1 MAWLILNNEM
11 VVDYTNQDPAE
22 TLHSDVSTVELTE
35 AQSRLIDDKFVNAI
49 ALTYSGGT
57 LSADMA
63 SLKAYV
69 KGKVKTSRK
78 IKEADGV
85 MVSGNR
91 IHTDRES
98 IALMH
103 GAHHLCEVDNTRTV
117 NLKIMS
123 EPNLTPGDAPSL
135 DDEITVISDPWI
147 SVTAA
152 DFGTHYVAALEHIE
166 KCFNAEMQLCADIDA
181 AATLDDILEIHI
193 GNKLNEY
200 YSA

>member
-22 TLHSDVSTVELTE
+22 TLHQDIPTIELTE
-35 AQSRLIDDKFVNAI
+35 AQSSLIDDKFVNAI
-49 ALTYSGGT
+49 ALTYNGTT
-57 LSADMA
+57 LSADMDR
-63 SLKAYV
+63 LKTYI
-69 KGKVKTSRK
+69 KDKVKVSRK

-85 MVSGNR
+85 ISGGNR

-103 GAHHLCEVDNTRTV
+103 GAHHLCEIDNTRTV
-117 NLKIMS
+117 NLKIMA
-123 EPNLTPGDAPSL
+123 EPDLTPGDAPAL
-135 DDEITVISDPWI
+135 DAEITTISNPWI
-147 SVTAA
+147 TVSAA
-152 DFGTHYVAALEHIE
+152 DFGTHYAAALEHIE
-166 KCFNAEMQLCADIDA
+166 KCFNAEMQLSADIDA
-181 AATLDDILEIHI
+181 AATLDDILAINI